1 MATYNLRRFSHVDG
15 IKGIGEDHLS
25 AVLEPHAK
33 YLAGRNVRLPE
44 KGEDSPLPYPDLVR
58 VLMTPDA
65 TTPKGLADALFLI
78 HDTGSSSHPKMN
90 CARKPPGVTWG
101 LGCCPFR
108 YRTGTSDSQDA

>member
-25 AVLEPHAK
+25 AVLEPHEE
-33 YLAGRNVRLPE
+33 YLAGRGIRLPK

-65 TTPKGLADALFLI
+65 TTPKGFADAFYLI
-78 HDTGSSSHPKMN
+78 HEMSTPESMDALMAGAKSRGMELEGTRMSMSL
-90 CARKPPGVTWG
+90 R
-101 LGCCPFR
+101 R
-108 YRTGTSDSQDA
+108 Y

>member
-25 AVLEPHAK
+25 AVLEPHEE
-33 YLAGRNVRLPE
+33 YLAGRGIRLPK

-65 TTPKGLADALFLI
+65 TTPKPLADALYLI
-78 HDTGSSSHPKMN
+78 HEMATPQAMDVLLEGIAARGMQPLPWGTGS
-90 CARKPPGVTWG
+90 WG
-101 LGCCPFR
+101 SGNR
-108 YRTGTSDSQDA
+108 SGSG